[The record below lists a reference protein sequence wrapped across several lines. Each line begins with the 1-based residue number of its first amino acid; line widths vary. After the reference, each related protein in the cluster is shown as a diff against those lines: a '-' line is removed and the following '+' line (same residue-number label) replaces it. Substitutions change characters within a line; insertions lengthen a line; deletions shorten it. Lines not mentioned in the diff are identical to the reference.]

1 MQSLFHRHKFI
12 FSSCYCC
19 TVIRNFVIR
28 SVEAK
33 DSVFNGVT
41 YAIVNATLSMQLMT
55 FASLSSL
62 LYERFRRLCELLLLP
77 EGRFIAENDIFL
89 AFIDALI
96 IC

>member
-1 MQSLFHRHKFI
+1 MQSLFRRYKFT
-12 FSSCYCC
+12 FSLCYYCSI
-19 TVIRNFVIR
+19 IRNFVIR
-28 SVEAK
+28 SVEPK

-62 LYERFRRLCELLLLP
+62 LYERFCRLCELLLLP
-77 EGRFIAENDIFL
+77 EGRFIAKNDMPL
-89 AFIDALI
+89 AFIGALI